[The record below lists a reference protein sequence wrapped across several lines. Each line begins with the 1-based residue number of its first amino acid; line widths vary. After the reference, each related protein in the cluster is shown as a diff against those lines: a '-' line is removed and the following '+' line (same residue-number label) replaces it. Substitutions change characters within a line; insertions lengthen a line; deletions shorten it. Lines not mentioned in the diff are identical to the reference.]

1 MYTGVIKNNLTLTQ
15 LENFMQANNKANSL
29 SRSSLLIIGILVAV
43 FAIIIV
49 VIGVTT
55 RANNDSNLKEWTNK

>member
-1 MYTGVIKNNLTLTQ
+1 
-15 LENFMQANNKANSL
+15 MQANNKANSL